1 MKRHKLI
8 GWKSMG
14 NPDINTE
21 SSKKKKIGIIG
32 SGIAASSAAYAA
44 AQNGADIE
52 IFESA
57 DGIAAGAS
65 GNPVAA
71 LYPRFSINNSPY
83 SFLTAQSYFFAE
95 KLYSQM
101 PNAYM
106 QTGLLFSHSNDY
118 QAQWIE
124 EMKHLN
130 RNDLFEIIDIEKMKK
145 VYGFESHGLLVKK
158 GGYLFPNLICKEL
171 LTHPNVKISYN
182 YCFKNWLKNKSKI
195 DIHFSNQEKKSGFDE
210 LIIANGPGLEQYLCG
225 LKISKGQLVG
235 LKGNQQINLDLP
247 LNSAGYILPEVD
259 GVTWIGSTHERE
271 FKNIDVCY
279 EAGYKLIEKTNKN
292 FNLGFTG
299 AENMLMTANFR
310 VGSKD
315 RLPIAGK
322 IEDKIYVIGSLGSRG
337 FSLAPLLGEFV
348 ASQINNSPSPISSGI
363 ALAIDPLRFKD

>member
-1 MKRHKLI
+1 MKVKQEKVRKFLSKQIQELSSIVADLDDLVTEI
-8 GWKSMG
+8 GTEYYRVAIFGSARIQENTPEYKSVY
-14 NPDINTE
+14 NLAK
-21 SSKKKKIGIIG
+21 SL
-32 SGIAASSAAYAA
+32 

-158 GGYLFPNLICKEL
+158 GGYYFLI
-171 LTHPNVKISYN
+171 
-182 YCFKNWLKNKSKI
+182 
-195 DIHFSNQEKKSGFDE
+195 
-210 LIIANGPGLEQYLCG
+210 
-225 LKISKGQLVG
+225 
-235 LKGNQQINLDLP
+235 
-247 LNSAGYILPEVD
+247 
-259 GVTWIGSTHERE
+259 
-271 FKNIDVCY
+271 
-279 EAGYKLIEKTNKN
+279 
-292 FNLGFTG
+292 
-299 AENMLMTANFR
+299 
-310 VGSKD
+310 
-315 RLPIAGK
+315 
-322 IEDKIYVIGSLGSRG
+322 
-337 FSLAPLLGEFV
+337 
-348 ASQINNSPSPISSGI
+348 
-363 ALAIDPLRFKD
+363 